1 MSTKFYFL
9 VLAFVFYPLISF
21 AQQKQV
27 DSLEKLLKVSKPD
40 TTRLKLYLALGYA
53 CNIKDN
59 LKYSEPAIALADQ
72 LLKNTGDAVVRKK
85 IFKQKA
91 IAYGISRFYYEQQRD
106 EKKALVYRKKQLS
119 IALNIK
125 DTVEIVNNFY
135 ALCSYYK
142 AVGNFPEALEVIQQ
156 GLSLSEAMHYKKG
169 IAGFIGQIGG
179 MYRDQGDTLQAI
191 ENYQKSVAI
200 LIELN
205 DTLSIA
211 SSLIRTGNLY
221 SALHD
226 TSMAYSYFNRAMHL
240 YELKKDKGG
249 IRSIYNIIGL
259 MYMENND
266 FKNALSNFEKS
277 LVLSKVLDDKSWDRA
292 ILGNIGISYAQ
303 LGNTDKALDYQF
315 QSLKLALAINNGVS
329 WAYEN
334 IARTFLKR
342 KDYRSARDYFNRA
355 MALRKNES
363 SIRDLRESELLAS
376 QIDSASGN
384 SSGAFEHYKRYIS
397 LSNKLKSE
405 EVRKMATQQKFQ
417 HEFDQQ
423 KAIAKAEQEKSD
435 LISRNELKR
444 QKIVR
449 NSFIGAFGFALLLT
463 LILLRNYRQKQ
474 KTNLELEKKNN
485 EIAEKNKEIT
495 DSITYA
501 LRIQQAKLPNKKEI
515 SDVLPQNF
523 ILFKPKDIVSG
534 DFYFFNKTKN
544 GAVIA
549 AVDCTGH
556 GVPGAFMS
564 LIGFEKLEEVTFNNN
579 NPSEILKQLNK
590 GIKASLRQTDSDDS
604 TRDGM
609 DIALCLVDLENLRV
623 TFAGANRPLWLIRS
637 GETTVEE
644 IKATKKAIGGL
655 TDTDQYFESSELNL
669 SPGDTFYIFTDG
681 YADQFSG
688 KNGKKL
694 MTKKF
699 KEILLEI
706 QTKSMPEQGQY
717 LNTYIDAW
725 KNGIEQVDDI
735 LVIGIRM

>member
-9 VLAFVFYPLISF
+9 ALAFIFCPFISF
-21 AQQKQV
+21 GQQKEV
-27 DSLEKLLKVSKPD
+27 DSLEKLLKVAKPD
-40 TTRLKLYLALGYA
+40 TTRLNLYLALCYA

-72 LLKNTGDAVVRKK
+72 LLQNTGDEVFRKK
-85 IFKQKA
+85 ILKQKA
-91 IAYGISRFYYEQQRD
+91 TAYGISRFFYEQQGE
-106 EKKALVYRKKQLS
+106 EKKALDYRKKQLT

-125 DTVEIVNNFY
+125 DTIEIVNNLY

-142 AVGNFPEALEVIQQ
+142 ATGNFPKALEVLQK
-156 GLSLSEAMHYKKG
+156 GLSLSEAMNYKKG
-169 IAGFIGQIGG
+169 IAGFIGQMGG

-191 ENYQKSVAI
+191 ENYQKSLAI

-221 SALHD
+221 SALRNS
-226 TSMAYSYFNRAMHL
+226 TTALGYYNRAMHL
-240 YELKKDKGG
+240 YQLKKDKRG
-249 IRSIYNIIGL
+249 IRNIYNIIGV
-259 MYMENND
+259 MYMENDD
-266 FKNALSNFEKS
+266 FKNALINFEKS
-277 LVLSKVLDDKSWDRA
+277 LVLSTELDDKDWDRA
-292 ILGNIGISYAQ
+292 ILGNIGISHAH
-303 LGNTDKALDYQF
+303 LGNTEKALDYQF
-315 QSLKLALAINNGVS
+315 QSLKLALAINNGVV
-329 WAYEN
+329 WAYEHL
-334 IARTFLKR
+334 ARTFLKR

-363 SIRDLRESELLAS
+363 SIQDLRESELLAS
-376 QIDSASGN
+376 RIDSASGN
-384 SSGAFEHYKRYIS
+384 SAGAFEHYKTYIS
-397 LSNKLKSE
+397 LSNKLKSD
-405 EVRKMATQQKFQ
+405 EVRKLAAQQRFQ
-417 HEFDQQ
+417 LEFDRQ
-423 KAIAKAEQEKSD
+423 KAAAKAEQDKLD
-435 LISRNELKR
+435 LINRNEMKR

-449 NSFIGAFGFALLLT
+449 NSFIGAFFFALLLT

-485 EIAEKNKEIT
+485 EIEEKNKEIT

-501 LRIQQAKLPNKKEI
+501 LRIQQAKLPKKKDI
-515 SDVLPQNF
+515 SDFLPNNF

-534 DFYFFNKTKN
+534 DFYFFNKTKK
-544 GAVIA
+544 GAFIA

-564 LIGFEKLEEVTFNNN
+564 LIGFEKLEEVTFNNI

-590 GIKASLRQTDSDDS
+590 GIKTSLRQTDSDDS

-609 DIALCLVDLENLRV
+609 DIALCLVDVENLTV
-623 TFAGANRPLWLIRS
+623 SYAGANRPLWLIRS

-655 TDTDQYFESSELNL
+655 TEDDQHFESQELKL
-669 SPGDTFYIFTDG
+669 SRGDTLYIFTDG

-688 KNGKKL
+688 TNGKKL

-706 QTKSMPEQGQY
+706 QSKTMPEQEQY
-717 LNTYIDAW
+717 LNTYIEAW

-735 LVIGIRM
+735 LVIGIRL